1 MKISPLIKKALIWVI
16 LIGATYGGY
25 VYFFKKSSTSTG
37 FTTIT
42 STVKRGDIENAVQ
55 VIGVSALVFEQ
66 KMQFSQPG
74 KVAKILF
81 KEWDK
86 VKKWQ
91 IIAELDTTDVLN
103 DIRQSEVSLN
113 NSQLKLAQILKGA
126 TEKDLLNAKNS
137 ITSAESRITTLVNDR
152 VNIAQEAINKQLD
165 FENQILAKQTEIKN
179 NTNEI
184 DSKKAQLENAKNELA
199 ILEKTEDKGLSDDQV
214 NIKKTLESAIINAR
228 KQIID
233 AESNLYK
240 ADEILGISDLNR
252 TKNDAYEGYL
262 SYSLK
267 SKASEDWAMANVL
280 MADSKSTLESLPQNG
295 YDTESATKLL
305 ETLAKMQSRIVSLGK
320 SGTDM
325 MNDSM
330 VSTVLPQSTIT
341 GYASIF
347 SSITATAQTSLGSVR
362 ETIAGIETL
371 ADPSLQKAGS
381 ENILRSKQ
389 QSVRDLETAYTK
401 LSVDTPEQLKRDLTK
416 LQNDK
421 AYSQSAYDAKLVSQD
436 ISIQEAKNLLNFY
449 KASLQ
454 LLTSGATKEEIA
466 LAKNAIAS
474 QQISLQ
480 KVREGIKKYRLEAPF
495 DGVLRKVDF
504 KLWDNI
510 LTSSSSTPM
519 YLYMENPNL
528 VEISASVD
536 QLDVVKLKVWQASKI
551 VFDSF
556 PKITF
561 TGAVSD
567 INSTPLVTSGV
578 TNYSIKIT
586 MDKGEYPIFSGMSAK
601 VNIINDSRK
610 NTLII
615 NTSFLQKWNNSE
627 SDSVIKQVGSA
638 ELKTL
643 VETGISTPS
652 KTEILSGVSEW
663 DTLIRKISTS
673 TGTTSIVSG
682 LRMSGGSTN
691 GSRSGQ

>member
-1 MKISPLIKKALIWVI
+1 MKVSPLIKKALIWVI

-37 FTTIT
+37 FATIT
-42 STVKRGDIENAVQ
+42 SIVKRGDIESAVQ

-86 VKKWQ
+86 VKKWD

-113 NSQLKLAQILKGA
+113 NAQVKLTQLLKWA

-137 ITSAESRITTLVNDR
+137 VTSTASRITTLENDR
-152 VNIAQEAINKQLD
+152 ENMVREAANKQFD
-165 FENQILAKQTEIKN
+165 FENQIVAKQWEIKN
-179 NTNEI
+179 NKNEI
-184 DSKKAQLENAKNELA
+184 LSKWAQLENAKNELA
-199 ILEKTEDKGLSDDQV
+199 ILEKTENKWLSDTKI
-214 NIKKTLESAIINAR
+214 NIEKILESASIDAQ

-233 AESNLYK
+233 AEANLYK

-252 TKNDAYEGYL
+252 AKNDAYEGYL
-262 SYSLK
+262 SYALK
-267 SKASEDWAMANVL
+267 SKASEDWAKANVIV
-280 MADSKSTLESLPQNG
+280 AESKWVLASLPQNG
-295 YDTESATKLL
+295 FNSQSTVALL
-305 ETLAKMQSRIVSLGK
+305 NNLAKMQSLIVSLGK

-330 VSTVLPQSTIT
+330 VSTIFPQSTIT
-341 GYASIF
+341 SYANVF
-347 SSITATAQTSLGSVR
+347 SSITTSAQSSLSSLNT
-362 ETIAGIETL
+362 TIANVNTL
-371 ADPSLQKAGS
+371 VDPSLQKAGS
-381 ENILRSKQ
+381 ENMLRAKR
-389 QSVRDLETAYTK
+389 QSVFDLETAFAK
-401 LSVDTPEQLKRDLTK
+401 LSWNTAEQLKRDLAK
-416 LQNDK
+416 LENDK
-421 AYSQSAYDAKLVSQD
+421 AYANSANGAKLVSQD
-436 ISIQEAKNLLNFY
+436 IAIQDAINLLKFHE
-449 KASLQ
+449 ASWQ
-454 LLTSGATKEEIA
+454 LLKTGATKEEIA
-466 LAKNAIAS
+466 LAKNSITS

-480 KVREGIKKYRLEAPF
+480 KVREGIKKYQLEAPF

-510 LTSSSSTPM
+510 LTSSSATPM
-519 YLYMENPNL
+519 YLYIENPNL
-528 VEISASVD
+528 VEVSASVD
-536 QLDVVKLKVWQASKI
+536 QLDVVKLKIWQASKI

-561 TGAVSD
+561 TWAVSD

-586 MDKGEYPIFSGMSAK
+586 MDKREYPIFSGMSAK
-601 VNIINDSRK
+601 VSIVNDSRN

-615 NTSFLQKWNNSE
+615 STSFLQKWNNGE
-627 SDSVIKQVGSA
+627 SDSVIKQVGNA
-638 ELKTL
+638 ELKTQ

-663 DTLIRKISTS
+663 DTLIRKIATN

-682 LRMSGGSTN
+682 FRMSGSSTN
-691 GSRSGQ
+691 GSRSGP